1 MARAR
6 RSIEVAVPPERFFE
20 VLRDY
25 ARYPEFLPDV
35 KEVRV
40 GARAGDSIEVTYR
53 MDAKVTV
60 IEFTLLHVE
69 KPPLRTDWRLL
80 RGDVIKRDEGSWLL
94 EPTRTGTRA
103 TYSIELELGA
113 PVTATLE
120 RVLAERGLPGMLK
133 SFKAR
138 AEQLHRGTK

>member
-25 ARYPEFLPDV
+25 PRYPEFIPDV

-40 GARAGDSIEVTYR
+40 GPRAGDSVEVTYR
-53 MDAKVTV
+53 LDAKVAV
-60 IEFTLLHVE
+60 IEFTLLHVD

-80 RGDVIKRDEGSWLL
+80 RGEVIKRDEGSWIL
-94 EPTRTGTRA
+94 EATRSGTRA

-113 PVTATLE
+113 PAPATLE
-120 RVLAERGLPGMLK
+120 RALAERGLPGMLK
-133 SFKAR
+133 NFKDR

>member
-6 RSIEVAVPPERFFE
+6 KSIDVAVPPERFFE

-25 ARYPEFLPDV
+25 PRYPEFLPDV

-40 GARAGDSIEVTYR
+40 GPRAGDSIEVTYR
-53 MDAKVTV
+53 VDAKVAV

-69 KPPLRTDWRLL
+69 QPPLRTDWRLV
-80 RGDVIKRDEGSWLL
+80 RGDVIRRDEGSWLL
-94 EPTRTGTRA
+94 EATRSGTRA

-113 PVTATLE
+113 PLTATLE
-120 RVLAERGLPGMLK
+120 RALAERGLPGMLK
-133 SFKAR
+133 SFKVR
-138 AEQLHRGTK
+138 AEQLHKRAK